1 MASSWALS
9 TYPQDVAFTF
19 NWTID
24 DFNKGMERT
33 NWTINECDDGVR
45 RRRGRGRDGRID
57 SPCFKM
63 PGLPWSFFFRIAD
76 TTFEYER
83 PPRELKIEE
92 VLTPVTNYF
101 GVQLCV
107 ETPNRKEADLRELRL
122 AGSLDLSET
131 DQEGVERN
139 KLAGQ
144 IYNWS
149 DHPHTAEQKTTGMIK
164 HHNTGWKHKDTTMT
178 GWHFGT
184 EKENFEIDLFN
195 PDVDLYCSGI
205 NYIATY
211 YNFYTLGDAPGLS
224 LKAVIKIPTKMV
236 SSSGSVK
243 RGDSAGKLP
252 FKSLLSK
259 PDFSDVRLKCGQ
271 RMFSSHRVLLAN
283 K

>member
-9 TYPQDVAFTF
+9 TYPQDVAFTY

-33 NWTINECDDGVR
+33 SWMIPDYDDDGVR
-45 RRRGRGRDGRID
+45 RKRGRGREGRID

-63 PGLPWSFFFRIAD
+63 PGLPWSFFLRIAD

-107 ETPNRKEADLRELRL
+107 ETPNRGEADLRELRL
-122 AGSLDLSET
+122 AASLDLSET
-131 DQEGVERN
+131 EEGVERN

-144 IYNWS
+144 IYNWL
-149 DHPHTAEQKTTGMIK
+149 DNPHTAEQKTTGMIK
-164 HHNTGWKHKDTTMT
+164 YHNSDNSDNT

-195 PDVDLYCSGI
+195 ADVDLYCSGI

-243 RGDSAGKLP
+243 RVSAAGKLP

-259 PDFSDVRLKCGQ
+259 PDFSDVSLKCGQ
-271 RMFSSHRVLLAN
+271 RLFSSHRILLAN